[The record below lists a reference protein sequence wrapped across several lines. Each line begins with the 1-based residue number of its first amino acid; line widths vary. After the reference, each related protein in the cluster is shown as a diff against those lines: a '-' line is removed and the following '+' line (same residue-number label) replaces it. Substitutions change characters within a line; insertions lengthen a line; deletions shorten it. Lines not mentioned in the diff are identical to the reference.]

1 MKSNIDFSNI
11 YNKNPSKSDF
21 VLTNSQLAGYQTYIN
36 QKNDKYNFKIDTDFK
51 DKNYLTNYKKIKQK
65 DLFTEENEKN
75 KSKDNPTH
83 KISMFYLGNFGN
95 NNDKK
100 INKNNIKDKKLKT
113 EIDSFNVEKK
123 FSYVSHNGKTKV
135 IIKFPKIFQLYGN
148 FPGDYQV
155 KNDNNN
161 FQIQKINKYYY

>member
-1 MKSNIDFSNI
+1 
-11 YNKNPSKSDF
+11 
-21 VLTNSQLAGYQTYIN
+21 
-36 QKNDKYNFKIDTDFK
+36 
-51 DKNYLTNYKKIKQK
+51 
-65 DLFTEENEKN
+65 
-75 KSKDNPTH
+75 
-83 KISMFYLGNFGN
+83 MFYLGNFGN
-95 NNDKK
+95 NNNKK

-155 KNDNNN
+155 KNNNNN